1 MAAQRVCSPTTR
13 VAATSS
19 DGSGAPDIMLS
30 ATTTTIIAPRDAL
43 TDAIRYWERGRIFYN
58 LALAAIVAGYFV
70 AGWPLSATH
79 VGWDLAQQLFLLG
92 VLANIAYCAA
102 YVPDLL
108 MQLSDVRSTWLRV
121 RWMLFA
127 IGLAFA
133 AIIARFIAM
142 ALFGIPW

>member
-1 MAAQRVCSPTTR
+1 MAAHRVCSPTTSA
-13 VAATSS
+13 AATSS
-19 DGSGAPDIMLS
+19 DESGAPDIMLT
-30 ATTTTIIAPRDAL
+30 ATTRTIIAPRDAL

-70 AGWPLSATH
+70 AGWPLSATR

-102 YVPDLL
+102 YAPDLL
-108 MQLSDVRSTWLRV
+108 MQLSDVRSAWLRV
-121 RWMLFA
+121 RWVLFA

>member
-1 MAAQRVCSPTTR
+1 
-13 VAATSS
+13 
-19 DGSGAPDIMLS
+19 
-30 ATTTTIIAPRDAL
+30 
-43 TDAIRYWERGRIFYN
+43 
-58 LALAAIVAGYFV
+58 
-70 AGWPLSATH
+70 
-79 VGWDLAQQLFLLG
+79 

>member
-1 MAAQRVCSPTTR
+1 VLPNHSA
-13 VAATSS
+13 AATSS
-19 DGSGAPDIMLS
+19 DESSAPDIMLT
-30 ATTTTIIAPRDAL
+30 ATTIIAPRDAL
-43 TDAIRYWERGRIFYN
+43 TEAIRYWERGRIFYN

-70 AGWPLSATH
+70 AGLPFSASR
-79 VGWDLAQQLFLLG
+79 VGWDLAQQLFLLS

-108 MQLSDVRSTWLRV
+108 MQLSDLRSAWLRV
-121 RWMLFA
+121 RWVLFA

-142 ALFGIPW
+142 ALLGIPW

>member
-1 MAAQRVCSPTTR
+1 
-13 VAATSS
+13 
-19 DGSGAPDIMLS
+19 MLT
-30 ATTTTIIAPRDAL
+30 ATTTTIIAPRHAL

-70 AGWPLSATH
+70 AGWPFSATRI
-79 VGWDLAQQLFLLG
+79 GWDLAQQLFLLG

-108 MQLSDVRSTWLRV
+108 MQLSDVRSAWLRV
-121 RWMLFA
+121 RWVLYA

-142 ALFGIPW
+142 ALFGISW

>member
-1 MAAQRVCSPTTR
+1 MAAQRVCSPTTS

-70 AGWPLSATH
+70 AGWPLSATR

-108 MQLSDVRSTWLRV
+108 MQLSDVRSAWLRV
-121 RWMLFA
+121 RWVLFA

-133 AIIARFIAM
+133 VIIARFIAM
-142 ALFGIPW
+142 ALLGIPW

>member
-1 MAAQRVCSPTTR
+1 MAAQRVCSPTTS

-108 MQLSDVRSTWLRV
+108 MQLSDVRSAWLRV
-121 RWMLFA
+121 RWELFA